1 VEKPRILLIKPPER
15 SEFDFGAFSL
25 AALAASVT
33 DRAEVAIFDA
43 THLSCVDAAA
53 RTWREAPDIVG
64 VTVMGSGSVPSAR
77 RFIEAL
83 VDHPARKPVT
93 ILAGGQG
100 ATATP
105 RPILESGAS
114 AVVLG
119 EGETTLRQVLA
130 QGALPGAPGLA
141 FLVDGELRIG
151 PPQPLVEPLD
161 SLPHPARHLMPT
173 PRDGVHLME
182 TSRGCPHL
190 CAFCETTRFHG
201 REWRPHSPA
210 RVAEEA
216 ARLVEKHDAWVI
228 LFADDNFA
236 ASGSRV
242 LEICDRLAAGPRPAT
257 FMVSA
262 RADDLLRDP
271 SIIPALAR
279 GRIFRVTVGVE
290 TLEEGPASAIGK
302 AIAPAL
308 YREVF
313 ERLAAHGIFSLA
325 SFIVGLPG
333 ESDDFRHLLE
343 PAVKAGPDAATFV
356 PFLPMPGTPLAAD
369 AVDFAPSPENSRR
382 AEELTEMFHG
392 HPAVRRRLE
401 KAVASGGIRGLMAR
415 ATLNR
420 RLGKA

>member
-25 AALAASVT
+25 AVLAASVT
-33 DRAEVAIFDA
+33 DRTEVAIFDA
-43 THLSCVDAAA
+43 TTLSCADAAA
-53 RTWREAPDIVG
+53 RTWNESPDIVG
-64 VTVMGSGSVPSAR
+64 VTVMGTGSVPPAR

-83 VDHPARKPVT
+83 VEHPARKPAM
-93 ILAGGQG
+93 ILAGGHG
-100 ATATP
+100 ATALP
-105 RPILESGAS
+105 GPILAAGAS

-151 PPQPLVEPLD
+151 PPQPLFEPLD
-161 SLPHPARHLMPT
+161 SLPRPARHLMPA
-173 PRDGVHLME
+173 PRDGIHLME

-228 LFADDNFA
+228 LLADDNFA
-236 ASGSRV
+236 ANGSRV
-242 LEICDRLAAGPRPAT
+242 LEICDRLAAGPLPAT
-257 FMVSA
+257 FMASA

-271 SIIPALAR
+271 GLIPALAR
-279 GRIFRVTVGVE
+279 GRILRLTVGVE
-290 TLEEGPASAIGK
+290 TLEEGPAAAVGK
-302 AIAPAL
+302 AISPAV
-308 YREVF
+308 YQEVF
-313 ERLAAHGIFSLA
+313 ELLAEHGIFSLA

-333 ESDDFRHLLE
+333 ESVDPRHLLE
-343 PAVKAGPDAATFV
+343 LAVQAGPDAATFV
-356 PFLPMPGTPLAAD
+356 PFYPMPGTPLAVGA
-369 AVDFAPSPENSRR
+369 AEFAPSPENCRR
-382 AEELTEMFHG
+382 AEELTEAFHG

-401 KAVASGGIRGLMAR
+401 MAVTSGGIRGLMAE

-420 RLGKA
+420 RSGKA

>member
-1 VEKPRILLIKPPER
+1 MEKPRVLLIKPPER
-15 SEFDFGAFSL
+15 SQFDFGAFSL
-25 AALAASVT
+25 AVLAASVMDKADVT
-33 DRAEVAIFDA
+33 IFDA
-43 THLSCVDAAA
+43 TTLSCADAAV
-53 RTWREAPDIVG
+53 RTWNESPDIVG
-64 VTVMGSGSVPSAR
+64 VTVMGSGSVPSAV

-83 VDHPARKPVT
+83 VDHPASKPAM
-93 ILAGGQG
+93 ILAGGHG
-100 ATATP
+100 ATAAP
-105 RPILESGAS
+105 VPILAAGAS
-114 AVVLG
+114 AVVMG

-161 SLPHPARHLMPT
+161 SLPHPARHLMPAS
-173 PRDGVHLME
+173 RDGIHLME

-216 ARLVEKHDAWVI
+216 ARLVQKHDAWVI

-236 ASGSRV
+236 ANGTRV
-242 LEICDRLAAGPRPAT
+242 LEICDRLATGPLPAT
-257 FMVSA
+257 FMASV

-271 SIIPALAR
+271 AVIPTPAS

-302 AIAPAL
+302 AIAPAV

-333 ESDDFRHLLE
+333 ESDDPRYLLE
-343 PAVKAGPDAATFV
+343 LAVQAGPDAATFV
-356 PFLPMPGTPLAAD
+356 PFLPMPGTPLAVHA
-369 AVDFAPSPENSRR
+369 ADFAPAPENCRH

-392 HPAVRRRLE
+392 HPAVHRRLE
-401 KAVASGGIRGLMAR
+401 KAVASGGIRGLMAK

-420 RLGKA
+420 RPGKV